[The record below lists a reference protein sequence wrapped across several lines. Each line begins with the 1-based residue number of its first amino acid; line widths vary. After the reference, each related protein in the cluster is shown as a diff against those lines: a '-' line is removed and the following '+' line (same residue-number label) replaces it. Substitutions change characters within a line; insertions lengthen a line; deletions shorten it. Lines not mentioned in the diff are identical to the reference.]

1 MTATRLPEPPDLRA
15 RRFALLVVAGLLAA
29 AGVAYELSLLLL
41 GTVTVGATERANAV
55 VLGAAM
61 AGMGAGA
68 ALGGRLAT
76 RPVQAFVGVEVGL
89 AVLGA
94 AAAPG
99 LYWLWAT
106 LDTFWG
112 PLLVV
117 AFAIGACIGA
127 EMPLLA
133 ALNDRLARERAAS
146 VVAKLTAADYA
157 GAFAG
162 AVAFAFA
169 VRPLLGLV
177 RGTMLVAAVN
187 LVLAAAV
194 PFVMGSPRRQAALVV
209 PGIVVLAAMAV
220 VAPAVVDDGRQA
232 LYRDPVVAA
241 DDHGPAEIVV
251 TERHHLDGRR
261 DTRLFLDGD
270 LQLSTVDAYRYHEAL
285 VHPAM
290 AAAPPRPLDVLVLGG
305 GDCAAVTE
313 ALRHPATRSVTLV
326 ELDPNVTRTV
336 RRTEGLAALAAGCED
351 DRTRQV
357 TADAFE
363 WVRRAAGTYDV
374 VVADFPDPDTAALGR
389 LYSVELLVAARS
401 IVPDDGVLVV
411 QCGSPWFAQA
421 AYWTC
426 ESSLQAAGWAST
438 PYVAD
443 VPSFGTWGF
452 HLATPDGPAPRVA
465 ASEPPGTRY
474 WDAAVAAAS
483 MVLPPD
489 LRTERDQEPSTVL
502 DPRIVDAHQRAW
514 FDY

>member
-1 MTATRLPEPPDLRA
+1 MSAARLPEPADLRV

-41 GTVTVGATERANAV
+41 GTITVGATERANAV

-68 ALGGRLAT
+68 AFGGRLAR
-76 RPVQAFVGVEVGL
+76 RPVRAFVGVEVVL

-94 AAAPG
+94 AAAPT

-112 PLLVV
+112 PLLGV

-133 ALNDRLARERAAS
+133 ALNDQLARQRAAS
-146 VVAKLTAADYA
+146 VVAQLTAADYL
-157 GAFAG
+157 GAFLG
-162 AVAFAFA
+162 AIAFAFA
-169 VRPLLGLV
+169 VRPVLGLV
-177 RGTMLVAAVN
+177 GATMAIAAVN
-187 LVLAAAV
+187 LLLAAAV
-194 PFVMGSPRRQAALVV
+194 PVIMGVPWRQGALVV
-209 PGIVVLAAMAV
+209 PGAVVLAAMV
-220 VAPAVVDDGRQA
+220 VLAPTVVDDGRQR
-232 LYRDPVVAA
+232 LYRDPILAV
-241 DDHGPAEIVV
+241 DDRGRSDIVV
-251 TERHHLDGRR
+251 TEREHRDGRR

-270 LQLSTVDAYRYHEAL
+270 LQLSSVDSYRYHEAL
-285 VHPAM
+285 VHPAV
-290 AAAPPRPLDVLVLGG
+290 AAAPDRDLDVLVLGG

-313 ALRHPATRSVTLV
+313 ALRHDQVSSVTLV
-326 ELDPNVTRTV
+326 ELDPRVTDTV
-336 RRTEGLAALAAGCED
+336 GDVEGFDELSAGCDDPRTE
-351 DRTRQV
+351 V
-357 TADAFE
+357 ITADAFE
-363 WVRRAAGTYDV
+363 WIRRTDASFDV

-389 LYSVELLVAARS
+389 LYSVELFVAARS
-401 IVPDDGVLVV
+401 VLASDGSLSV

-426 ESSLQAAGWAST
+426 EATLEEAGWSST
-438 PYVAD
+438 PYLAD

-452 HLATPDGPAPRVA
+452 HLAVPDGPAPLVA
-465 ASEPPGTRY
+465 ATEPAGARY
-474 WDAAVAAAS
+474 WDRSVAAGS

-489 LRTERDQEPSTVL
+489 LVLERDQEPTTVL
-502 DPRIVDAHQRAW
+502 EPRIVDAHRRAW